1 MRRLLFLVGTIVLVD
16 MMFYAAITPL
26 LPVYAERFSLSK
38 TGAGVLAGAYAAGVL
53 LGSLPSGWL
62 AMRFGARRIV
72 LLGLAMMSAAS
83 LGFAF
88 GDGVVLLDAMRFLQ
102 GLGGACTW
110 AGGMGWLLSQTPA
123 GQRGQVIGTALST
136 AVGGL
141 LLGPVLGTL
150 ARAIGPE
157 VPFGAVAV
165 LGGALAVAALR
176 IEAPGVAGGGGVVGR
191 AAFVEA
197 VAARGVGGGM
207 ALVTIAALVFG
218 AVEVLVPLQLDGLGA
233 GGTLIGAT
241 FLAAA
246 GLEVVAQLLTGRAT
260 DRVGRGRPLRIG
272 LAGTLAFLLLL
283 PLPQGAWALAAIVA
297 IGCAVCGAIN
307 TPAMA
312 LISDGVDRAGI
323 DQALGFAL
331 VNVTWAGGQ
340 VVGAVAGGAV
350 AGSTSDTAVYVGLAA
365 LCAVALAGAVREG
378 RRAVAVM
385 GRAR

>member
-72 LLGLAMMSAAS
+72 LLGLGMMSAAS
-83 LGFAF
+83 VGFAF
-88 GDGVVLLDAMRFLQ
+88 GDGVVLLDSMRFLQ

-123 GQRGQVIGTALST
+123 DQRGATIGAALST

-165 LGGALAVAALR
+165 LGVALAVAALR
-176 IEAPGVAGGGGVVGR
+176 IEAPPAGAGVGGR
-191 AAFVEA
+191 ALLDAIVS
-197 VAARGVGGGM
+197 RGVGAGM
-207 ALVTIAALVFG
+207 AFVTISALVFG
-218 AVEVLVPLQLDGLGA
+218 AVEVLVPLRLDALGA
-233 GGTLIGAT
+233 GGALIGAT
-241 FLAAA
+241 FLAAS
-246 GLEVVAQLLTGRAT
+246 GFEVVAQLLTGRAT
-260 DRVGRGRPLRIG
+260 DRVGRGRPLRVG
-272 LAGTLAFLLLL
+272 LAATVAFLVLL
-283 PLPQGAWALAAIVA
+283 PLPQSAWPLAAIVA

-323 DQALGFAL
+323 DQSLGFGL
-331 VNVTWAGGQ
+331 VNLTWAGGQ
-340 VVGAVAGGAV
+340 VVGAIAGGAV
-350 AGSTSDTAVYVGLAA
+350 ASATSDTVPYLALAA
-365 LCAVALAGAVREG
+365 LCAAALVAAVREG
-378 RRAVAVM
+378 RRAVVAS
-385 GRAR
+385 RAA